1 MAVEPDTAIVDQV
14 EGADTPSGSSLE
26 MVYHQVREAILRNEL
41 QPGTVISQVK
51 LAALIGVSRT
61 PLREAVRLLQNEG
74 LVEAEHNRRVYISKL
89 SHSDLEQLYAL
100 RIVNEALA
108 VRLSVPNFDSEDDRK
123 LATLVG
129 DMARLQGEG
138 NIDGWEAVHQ
148 GFHHQLICRAGPRA
162 AKLIDE
168 LAAHAERY
176 RRTFITQAPRAW
188 SDGEAEHAG
197 IAQAC
202 FDRNAGLAASLL
214 ARHLG
219 RTALTLMLNHAPEY
233 EPAMVRAAIRSVV
246 EAS

>member
-1 MAVEPDTAIVDQV
+1 MGIEPGNVTGGEAAAA
-14 EGADTPSGSSLE
+14 ESPTGSSLE

-108 VRLSVPNFDSEDDRK
+108 VRLSVPNFDSSDDRK
-123 LATLVG
+123 LASLVE
-129 DMARLQGEG
+129 DMARLQHEG
-138 NIDGWEAVHQ
+138 DVDGWEAAHH

-176 RRTFITQAPRAW
+176 RRTFISQAPRAW

-233 EPAMVRAAIRSVV
+233 EPAMVRASIRSVV
-246 EAS
+246 EAG